1 MSLGVKAAGVYLDS
15 RDGRTYYL
23 CRFIFMFFG
32 GFPMKKVIIVGGGIS
47 GLATAWLLRDKAR
60 VAGKELEITLLEKEE
75 RPGGKIR
82 SIKAD
87 GYTCEWGPNGFLDS
101 KPQTLD
107 LCKAVGVAGNLHRS
121 NDNARKRF
129 IFSEGKLHQ
138 LPDGGPAFLKSSL
151 ISWPGKLRLA
161 LEPTPFIASAPVGV
175 DETLADFGRRRLGG
189 EALDKLI
196 APMVSGIFA
205 GDPETMSLVSCFP
218 RIAELERE
226 YGGLIR
232 AMIMLAKKKRQ
243 DVAAGKVVSS
253 AAGPGGVL
261 TSFRE
266 GIQYLSDALA
276 ASLGDVVRVNSHV
289 VAVEKSH
296 AAPYRVACEDGS
308 SLEADLVIIASPAF
322 AAAGMLDGLDP
333 ALTAILCQIPYASM
347 TVICFGYDR
356 RQIAHSLDGFG
367 YLIPKKEGRNTLGT
381 LWDSSMF
388 EDRAPQ
394 GKVLL
399 RSMMGGACFPE
410 YVSLSDEEVVSRVR
424 KDLQLTMGITAE
436 PEFVRVFRHPQAI
449 PQYTVG
455 HGKRLQA
462 LDDAL
467 KGHPGLILTGNSYRG
482 IGLNDCAAAAERAA
496 DEALALL

>member
-1 MSLGVKAAGVYLDS
+1 
-15 RDGRTYYL
+15 
-23 CRFIFMFFG
+23 
-32 GFPMKKVIIVGGGIS
+32 MKKIVIIGGGIS
-47 GLATAWLLRDKAR
+47 GLATAWLLRSKAEA
-60 VAGKELEITLLEKEE
+60 AGKELNITLLEKED
-75 RPGGKIR
+75 RPGGKMR

-107 LCKAVGVAGNLHRS
+107 LCKAIGVEANLHRS

-129 IFSEGKLHQ
+129 IFSGGELHQ
-138 LPDGGPAFLKSSL
+138 LPDGGPGFLKSRL

-161 LEPTPFIASAPVGV
+161 MEPTPFIAPAPAGV
-175 DETLADFGRRRLGG
+175 DETLAAFGRRRLGK

-205 GDPETMSLVSCFP
+205 GDPKTMSLVSCFP

-232 AMIMLAKKKRQ
+232 AMIMLGKKKRR
-243 DVAAGKVVSS
+243 DLAEGKVVSS

-266 GIQYLSDALA
+266 GIQYLSDAMTT
-276 ASLGDVVRVNSHV
+276 SLGGIVQPGVTVT
-289 VAVEKSH
+289 AVEKASGV
-296 AAPYRVACEDGS
+296 PYLVKCSDGS
-308 SLEADLVIIASPAF
+308 EYQADQVIVASPAF
-322 AAAGMLDGLDP
+322 AAAEMLAGLDSGI
-333 ALTAILCQIPYASM
+333 AGILQQILYASM
-347 TVICFGYDR
+347 TVICFGYR
-356 RQIAHSLDGFG
+356 KEQIKRNLDGFG
-367 YLIPKKEGRNTLGT
+367 YLIPKKEGCNTLGT

-388 EDRAPQ
+388 EDRAPD

-410 YVSLSDEEVVSRVR
+410 YVKLSDDEVVDRVR
-424 KDLQLTMGITAE
+424 KDLNLTMGIDSA

-455 HGKRLQA
+455 HGARLAA
-462 LDDAL
+462 LEELL
-467 KGHPGLILTGNSYRG
+467 KLHPGLILTGNSYRG
-482 IGLNDCAAAAERAA
+482 IGLNDCVAAAERAA
-496 DEALALL
+496 DEALALI

>member
-1 MSLGVKAAGVYLDS
+1 
-15 RDGRTYYL
+15 
-23 CRFIFMFFG
+23 
-32 GFPMKKVIIVGGGIS
+32 MKKVIIIGGGIS
-47 GLATAWLLRDKAR
+47 GLSTAWLLRDKAR
-60 VAGKELEITLLEKEE
+60 KAGVELELTLLEKET
-75 RPGGKIR
+75 RVGGKIW
-82 SIKAD
+82 SIREED
-87 GYTCEWGPNGFLDS
+87 YICEWGPNGFLDS

-107 LCKAVGVAGNLHRS
+107 LCRAVGVEGNLHRS

-129 IFSEGKLHQ
+129 IFSGGELHR
-138 LPDGGPAFLKSSL
+138 LPEGGPSFLKSKL

-175 DETLADFGRRRLGG
+175 DETLADFGRRRLGK

-232 AMIMLAKKKRQ
+232 AMIMLAKKKKK
-243 DVAAGKVVSS
+243 DIAEGKVVSS

-266 GIQYLSDALA
+266 GIQYLSDAMSD
-276 ASLGDVVRVNSHV
+276 SLGDIVKPGSQVVSVKKGTDV
-289 VAVEKSH
+289 
-296 AAPYRVACEDGS
+296 PYRVRCDSGS
-308 SLEADLVIIASPAF
+308 EYEADLVIAASPAF
-322 AAAGMLDGLDP
+322 AVSDMIENLDP
-333 ALTAILCQIPYASM
+333 DISGVLRQIPYASM
-347 TVICFGYDR
+347 TVICFGYERDR
-356 RQIAHSLDGFG
+356 IDYPLDGFG
-367 YLIPKKEGRNTLGT
+367 YLIPKKEGLNTLGT

-388 EDRAPQ
+388 EMRAPE

-410 YVSLSDEEVVSRVR
+410 YIKLSDDEVVARVR
-424 KDLQLTMGITAE
+424 RDLKATMGIEAA
-436 PEFVRVFRHPQAI
+436 PSFVRVFRHEKAI

-455 HGKRLQA
+455 HGKRLDA
-462 LDDAL
+462 LDGLL
-467 KGHPGLILTGNSYRG
+467 KKYSGLILTGNSYRG
-482 IGLNDCAAAAERAA
+482 IGLNDCVAAAQRAS
-496 DEALALL
+496 DEALALAG

>member
-1 MSLGVKAAGVYLDS
+1 
-15 RDGRTYYL
+15 
-23 CRFIFMFFG
+23 
-32 GFPMKKVIIVGGGIS
+32 MKKVIIIGGGIS
-47 GLATAWLLRDKAR
+47 GLSTAWLLRDKAHK
-60 VAGKELEITLLEKEE
+60 AGVELDLILLEKED
-75 RPGGKIR
+75 RVGGKIW
-82 SIKAD
+82 SIHEE

-107 LCKAVGVAGNLHRS
+107 LCSALNVEERLHRS

-129 IFSEGKLHQ
+129 IFSGGELHR
-138 LPDGGPAFLKSSL
+138 LPEGGPSFLKSRL

-161 LEPTPFIASAPVGV
+161 LEPTPFISPAPQGV
-175 DETLADFGRRRLGG
+175 DETLAAFGRRRLGK

-232 AMIMLAKKKRQ
+232 AMIMLAKKKKK
-243 DVAAGKVVSS
+243 DMAEGKIVSS

-266 GIQYLSDALA
+266 GIQYLADALL
-276 ASLGDVVRVNSHV
+276 ASLDGIVKRGSA
-289 VAVEKSH
+289 VARVEKGQGR
-296 AAPYRVACEDGS
+296 PYRVLCADGS
-308 SLEADLVIIASPAF
+308 EHEADLVIAASPAY
-322 AAAGMLDGLDP
+322 AVAGMLDGFDVEVSKVLR
-333 ALTAILCQIPYASM
+333 QIPYASM
-347 TVICFGYDR
+347 TVVCFGYERDR
-356 RQIAHSLDGFG
+356 IAHPLDGFG
-367 YLIPKKEGRNTLGT
+367 YLIPKKEGCSTLGT

-388 EDRAPQ
+388 ENRAPE

-410 YVSLSDEEVVSRVR
+410 YVKLGDDEVVARVR
-424 KDLQLTMGITAE
+424 RDLKAAMGIEAA
-436 PEFVRVFRHPQAI
+436 PSFVRIFRHPQAI
-449 PQYTVG
+449 PQYTAG
-455 HGKRLQA
+455 HGKRLEA
-462 LDDAL
+462 LDSLL

-482 IGLNDCAAAAERAA
+482 IGLNDCVAAAQRAS
-496 DEALALL
+496 DEALALLRDV